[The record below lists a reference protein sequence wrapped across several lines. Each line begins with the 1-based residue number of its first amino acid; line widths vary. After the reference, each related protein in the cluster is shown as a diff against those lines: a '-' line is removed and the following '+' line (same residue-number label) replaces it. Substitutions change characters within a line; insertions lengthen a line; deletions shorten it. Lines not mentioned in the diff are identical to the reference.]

1 MGLKG
6 ELDRLAHQARP
17 TRGAGCASAARGT
30 LLQTQLRYQCSADAY
45 EPQIL
50 EMGGTLNLG
59 AGGGPGMGGGGL
71 GLGGG
76 MPRVGSMP
84 RVPSA
89 ERLTKRLRDES
100 PAADSPRGFVPFRS
114 LRSYEN
120 LLSLQAV
127 RHSLLC
133 PSFGQDELTRAFF
146 VACSRRRRPPRPP

>member
-1 MGLKG
+1 M
-6 ELDRLAHQARP
+6 A
-17 TRGAGCASAARGT
+17 AAR
-30 LLQTQLRYQCSADAY
+30 A
-45 EPQIL
+45 QIL

-59 AGGGPGMGGGGL
+59 AAGGPGIGGL

-127 RHSLLC
+127 RSSSSVCLRC
-133 PSFGQDELTRAFF
+133 APS
-146 VACSRRRRPPRPP
+146 

>member
-1 MGLKG
+1 M
-6 ELDRLAHQARP
+6 
-17 TRGAGCASAARGT
+17 
-30 LLQTQLRYQCSADAY
+30 
-45 EPQIL
+45 QIL

-59 AGGGPGMGGGGL
+59 AGGGPSIGGGGM
-71 GLGGG
+71 GIPMGG

-127 RHSLLC
+127 RPPPC
-133 PSFGQDELTRAFF
+133 VCTLTNA
-146 VACSRRRRPPRPP
+146 AC

>member
-1 MGLKG
+1 M
-6 ELDRLAHQARP
+6 
-17 TRGAGCASAARGT
+17 
-30 LLQTQLRYQCSADAY
+30 QLRYLRSADVFHT
-45 EPQIL
+45 QIL

-127 RHSLLC
+127 RCFCVTHAWWM
-133 PSFGQDELTRAFF
+133 PDVLTRAFF
-146 VACSRRRRPPRPP
+146 LCGLQQAQTATAAAVNSAAA

>member
-1 MGLKG
+1 
-6 ELDRLAHQARP
+6 
-17 TRGAGCASAARGT
+17 
-30 LLQTQLRYQCSADAY
+30 
-45 EPQIL
+45 
-50 EMGGTLNLG
+50 MGGTLNLG
-59 AGGGPGMGGGGL
+59 AGGPSIGGGGL

-89 ERLTKRLRDES
+89 ERLTKRLRDDS

-127 RHSLLC
+127 RSRKTPRIDAAALC
-133 PSFGQDELTRAFF
+133 ACGALTRWWCGSQQAQTATAAA
-146 VACSRRRRPPRPP
+146 VNSAAA